1 MWSSPWLSWW
11 LFKTKGF
18 LSETEIVMWDVITT
32 RDFVTRI
39 SVVTT
44 QVTRARDTSVTD
56 DTGHYGHYITARWQ
70 CPDCAPHSSS
80 QMTDTHNDH
89 RHRTTTCPPGDT
101 GLLNFVY
108 ITTPVTTVTDT
119 HLASSS
125 LSSEGRLCSV
135 LDNICQGHKCWQS
148 DHIEHEREATIV
160 SKAWLGDAWLTLGP
174 ICLHLPLLR
183 KPLRSLHSSLLS
195 AGSRQHLPRSGS
207 TLPRLAL
214 CRPSAA
220 AQGCKAAP
228 HI

>member
-1 MWSSPWLSWW
+1 
-11 LFKTKGF
+11 
-18 LSETEIVMWDVITT
+18 
-32 RDFVTRI
+32 
-39 SVVTT
+39 
-44 QVTRARDTSVTD
+44 
-56 DTGHYGHYITARWQ
+56 
-70 CPDCAPHSSS
+70 
-80 QMTDTHNDH
+80 MTDTHNDH

-125 LSSEGRLCSV
+125 LSTEGRLCSV

-207 TLPRLAL
+207 TLPRLVSPL
-214 CRPSAA
+214 
-220 AQGCKAAP
+220 GCCSGLQSSPAYLTSEQDCQFLMDNDPNNDLDLWRTQIFITMQCLPRILDGWYFEVRNFLSLRKKFQSNDEVKSV
-228 HI
+228 HLLSGIVQVIDS